1 MSKIFHPFLFLIFLV
16 ISASVCAQISST
28 TSDFKVSTA
37 YSPHDSIFIFN
48 QGATAKMG
56 TLKAFAKGGIPA
68 TFTWSAYDT
77 VNHVFSAPFQTDAN
91 ALSSVATNLN
101 QGGYKV
107 QVTRAGLDTT
117 MFAWVF
123 LNSMSFSVE
132 KNNAGEVH
140 FYRRTCEYTN
150 LQANAVPSGFTYFNV
165 VNKARHTLNN
175 TVNIKWTANP
185 SNNVQLGDGAKIW
198 IEGDDLPTEDTEYTA
213 QATDNFNLSKEDKVK
228 YISIIPKA
236 DFETDYK
243 KKYSDSVASA
253 PVTVNFTNNSKN
265 AVKYTWI
272 FGDGD
277 TTILSTPS
285 NTPEPHIYYFTAK
298 DGKDYKIKLIAES
311 KEKCVRE
318 DTATITVN
326 KPELDAPNFFTPGGS
341 DSFNEKFV
349 IRNVSMREFH
359 LTIFTRSGRKVYEF
373 HGPDINSWEGWNGQ
387 LNGNGPDL
395 SAGIYYYVLH
405 AISWEQPGKKYPPVE
420 WSKFVYLIRNK

>member
-1 MSKIFHPFLFLIFLV
+1 MSKIFHPFLLLVLQV

-37 YSPHDSIFIFN
+37 YSTHDSIFVFN
-48 QGATAKMG
+48 QGTTAKKGSLMATAPR
-56 TLKAFAKGGIPA
+56 GIAA

-77 VNHVFSAPFQTDAN
+77 VNHVFLAPFQTDVN
-91 ALSSVATNLN
+91 VLSSVASNLN
-101 QGGYKV
+101 QGGYRV
-107 QVTRAGLDTT
+107 HVTRTGLDTT
-117 MFAWVF
+117 MMAWVF

-150 LQANAVPSGFTYFNV
+150 LQANAVPSKFIYFNV
-165 VNKARHTLNN
+165 STKARHTLNN

-198 IEGDDLPTEDTEYTA
+198 IEGDDLPTADTEYTA
-213 QATDNFNLSKEDKVK
+213 RATDNFNLSKEDKVK

-236 DFETDYK
+236 EFETNYR

-253 PVTVNFTNNSKN
+253 PVVVEFTNNSKN
-265 AVKYTWI
+265 TVKYTWI

-277 TTILSTPS
+277 TTILSSPNT
-285 NTPEPHIYYFTAK
+285 TPEPHIYYLA
-298 DGKDYKIKLIAES
+298 GKDYKIKLIAES
-311 KEKCVRE
+311 KEKCTRE
-318 DTATITVN
+318 DTTTITVN
-326 KPELDAPNFFTPGGS
+326 KPELEAPDFFSPNDDTNN
-341 DSFNEKFV
+341 DKFV

-373 HGPDINSWEGWNGQ
+373 HGPDINAWEGWDGT
-387 LNGNGPDL
+387 LGGNGGTKL
-395 SAGIYYYVLH
+395 SSGVYYYVLE
-405 AISWEQPGKKYPPVE
+405 AISWEQPGKKYKPTQF
-420 WSKFVYLIRNK
+420 SKFVYLFRDK